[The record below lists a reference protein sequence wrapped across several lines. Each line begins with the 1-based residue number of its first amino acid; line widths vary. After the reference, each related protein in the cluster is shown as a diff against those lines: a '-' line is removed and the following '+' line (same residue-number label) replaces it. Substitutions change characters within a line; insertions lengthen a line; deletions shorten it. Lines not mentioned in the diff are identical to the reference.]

1 MRQPFV
7 RNPLPRA
14 VMIRL
19 ETGRIIVLSVLL
31 GILVGG
37 LSIILRKLLEFL
49 LPLGPL
55 FTGFSPPGTPG
66 EGGLL
71 VYFGEIS
78 MWALLSLPIIGALY
92 AWLVPALP
100 GNALAQLVRGYNT
113 REPWPN
119 LWLQL
124 KTLIGTILAYSSG
137 LLVGRD
143 SVYTMMGQVGTSV
156 LGRTTKLDGLE
167 TRTLMLAGAAAGL
180 GTMLHAPL
188 AAAVL
193 VAEVLYRRFEFEF
206 EMLMPSVLAA
216 IVAYAVYGTAFGF
229 ERLFDVN
236 NVNLP
241 SMGQLPA
248 LILVAACVTFAAWA
262 LLWACRRI
270 PDRLTDGRL
279 RPILG
284 GIFGLITAALAIW
297 VTPGVLSDG
306 AGWVQLG
313 VGGFLDPRSAGIDGV
328 GTSATVMGALRW
340 VLLAIGARLA
350 FGGGILPSVGTGGLL
365 GVGIG
370 QLMGLD
376 PVIAGLTGAVS
387 FLTVTL
393 NVPVGAALLAIAWGG
408 EGILPVALIAAA
420 VAQFTSGETGI
431 VPAQLRSRAD
441 SHLHNSGNTPSIP
454 QTVRFVSPL
463 GPALPPAPYDQ
474 KAAQAYTQAQSSD
487 PSDPNEREL
496 YRLPLPTSWQ
506 NTRLEMLR
514 LPSGIEVIGVMRQG
528 EVRNAHPKLRLT
540 AEDDLV
546 MLARPEDY
554 KLLEGM
560 LRLPKTS

>member
-19 ETGRIIVLSVLL
+19 ETGRIIVLSVILGLL
-31 GILVGG
+31 IGG
-37 LSIILRKLLEFL
+37 LSIILRKLLEFFV
-49 LPLGPL
+49 PLGTL
-55 FTGFSPPGTPG
+55 LTSFAPPGTPG

-71 VYFGEIS
+71 ISFGQVS
-78 MWALLSLPIIGALY
+78 LWALLSLPIIGALY
-92 AWLVPALP
+92 TWLVPALP

-113 REPWPN
+113 RETWPS
-119 LWLQL
+119 LGAQL
-124 KTLIGTILAYSSG
+124 KTLVGTLLAYTSG

-143 SVYTMMGQVGTSV
+143 SAYTMMGQVGTSV
-156 LGRTTKLDGLE
+156 LGRATKLNGLE

-229 ERLFDVN
+229 ERLFDVS
-236 NVNLP
+236 NVNSP
-241 SMGQLPA
+241 SMSQLPA
-248 LILVAACVTFAAWA
+248 LILVAACVTLAAWA

-270 PDRLTDGRL
+270 PDRMTDGRL
-279 RPILG
+279 RPVLG
-284 GIFGLITAALAIW
+284 GVFGLITAALAIW
-297 VTPGVLSDG
+297 VTPGVLGDG
-306 AGWVQLG
+306 SGWVQVGL
-313 VGGFLDPRSAGIDGV
+313 GGFLNPLSAGPDNFG
-328 GTSATVMGALRW
+328 SNATVMGTLRW

-350 FGGGILPSVGTGGLL
+350 FGGGILPSVGAGGLL

-370 QLMGLD
+370 QMMGLD

-408 EGILPVALIAAA
+408 EGILPVALLAAA
-420 VAQFTSGETGI
+420 VAQITSGETGI
-431 VPAQLRSRAD
+431 VPAQLRSRED
-441 SHLHNSGNTPSIP
+441 SHLHNSGQTPSIP
-454 QTVRFVSPL
+454 QNVRFVQPL

-474 KAAQAYTQAQSSD
+474 KAAQASLDEQD
-487 PSDPNEREL
+487 RDPNEREL
-496 YRLPLPTSWQ
+496 YRLALPTSWQ
-506 NTRLEMLR
+506 GIRLDMLR